1 MHVAVPPHAIM
12 HCWVCQIFEG
22 PSNLHGPMALHD
34 ERWLTG
40 AVPVCSNHQYGDAQG
55 ETPQTGSAPVLLNTR
70 DYLPPWLD
78 DDANIDDKSVAM
90 NECGTIY

>member
-1 MHVAVPPHAIM
+1 MYIMLHIKTISKHPINDLSKHLAMHVAVPPHAIM

-40 AVPVCSNHQYGDAQG
+40 AVPVCSNHQYGDA
-55 ETPQTGSAPVLLNTR
+55 
-70 DYLPPWLD
+70 LP
-78 DDANIDDKSVAM
+78 
-90 NECGTIY
+90 